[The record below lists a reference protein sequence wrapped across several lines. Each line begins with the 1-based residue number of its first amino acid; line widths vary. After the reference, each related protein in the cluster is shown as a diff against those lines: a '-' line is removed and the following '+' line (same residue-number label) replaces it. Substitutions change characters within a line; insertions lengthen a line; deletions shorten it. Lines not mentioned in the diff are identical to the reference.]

1 MRVLPKRNPQKVQKK
16 WYRDSTLCR
25 LSKEKKV
32 AWDSWQKEGR
42 PNNGLVYE
50 KKVKTREE
58 VTRRIKV
65 CEANE
70 ERKRIQNLN
79 SRQDTRQDSVT
90 YPYDTVEIR

>member
-1 MRVLPKRNPQKVQKK
+1 MRVLPKRNPKKVQKK

-42 PNNGLVYE
+42 PNNGPVYE

-58 VTRRIKV
+58 VRRRIKV

-70 ERKRIQNLN
+70 ERKRIQNLD
-79 SRQDTRQDSVT
+79 RKFKTQGK
-90 YPYDTVEIR
+90 IL